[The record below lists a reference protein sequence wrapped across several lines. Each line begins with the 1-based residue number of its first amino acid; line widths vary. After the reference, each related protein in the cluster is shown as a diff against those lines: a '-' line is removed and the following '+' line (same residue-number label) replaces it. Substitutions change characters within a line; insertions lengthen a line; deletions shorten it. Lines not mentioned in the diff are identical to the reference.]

1 VTGARSSGD
10 AAETSVAGEAGAV
23 RRTVRLLG
31 LDYADMDAAEAA
43 AALAAR
49 PADAPFAYVV
59 TPNADHISRLSRRPE
74 LAPLYGGAWL
84 RLLDSR
90 VVRRAARLLGLAAP
104 RVCTGADLTALLLA
118 RTLQPGDAVT
128 VIGAS
133 SAELARLGLARA
145 AHHAPPRG
153 FERDPAELARAVRF
167 VVEHPARYVFL
178 AVGSPRQ
185 EILAAAVARTGR
197 ATGTG
202 LCVGA
207 ALAFAAGSQARA
219 PAWMRARGLEWLH
232 RLGQEPRRLSRR
244 YLVDSPPVFL
254 GLLKARAVAAKRREH
269 LAPQPDG

>member
-128 VIGAS
+128 V
-133 SAELARLGLARA
+133 